1 MYVCVSL
8 FNLTS
13 FLLFQ
18 FYTGVSCHKI
28 EEYLL
33 GFFTFKRTNVKTYLA
48 TNMNANIAYNH
59 HASPFYVWIAF
70 IIYNWFQTNIGLYT
84 LLHSIVSIDYRLLL
98 IAMNFIGLYIFLR
111 NARIDFTIRV
121 RMNQD

>member
-1 MYVCVSL
+1 M

-13 FLLFQ
+13 FLYFN
-18 FYTGVSCHKI
+18 FIPSVSWDKI

-48 TNMNANIAYNH
+48 TNMNANVAYNH

-111 NARIDFTIRV
+111 HARIDFTIRV

>member
-1 MYVCVSL
+1 V

-18 FYTGVSCHKI
+18 FYTGGLSLYKI

-33 GFFTFKRTNVKTYLA
+33 GFFIFNRNVITQLA
-48 TNMNANIAYNH
+48 AIMNANVAYNH
-59 HASPFYVWIAF
+59 NASPFYVWIAF
-70 IIYNWFQTNIGLYT
+70 MIYNLFQTNIGLYT

-98 IAMNFIGLYIFLR
+98 IAMNFIGLYLFLR
-111 NARIDFTIRV
+111 HARFDFTIRV
-121 RMNQD
+121 RMNQDE